1 LRPPGGLLIETLS
14 RSIEHFP
21 EVFRMPTKPTT
32 ADADLILK
40 LYDAR
45 REAEMRKARQ
55 WWTGTF
61 WPTTVDDVLQV
72 MRASGQENAWYR
84 QVLGYWNMA
93 ASFVLHGALNED
105 LFLELSFSGEM
116 YLIYAKLQPILK
128 ELREKTQNPLLVAN
142 IEKLITG
149 SKTGRERLAQMRKNV
164 ENRRKALAEAP
175 AAKAS

>member
-1 LRPPGGLLIETLS
+1 
-14 RSIEHFP
+14 
-21 EVFRMPTKPTT
+21 MPKKATP

-45 REAEMRKARQ
+45 REAEIRKARQ
-55 WWTGTF
+55 WWVGSF

-72 MRASGQENAWYR
+72 TRSNGQENAWYR
-84 QVLGYWNMA
+84 MVLGYWNMA

-105 LFLELSFSGEM
+105 LFLEPAFSGEM
-116 YLIYAKLQPILK
+116 YFIYAKLKPILK
-128 ELREKTQNPLLVAN
+128 ELREKMQNPAFLAN

-149 SKTGRERLAQMRKNV
+149 SKTARERLATVQRNV
-164 ENRRKALAEAP
+164 EARRKAVAEAA